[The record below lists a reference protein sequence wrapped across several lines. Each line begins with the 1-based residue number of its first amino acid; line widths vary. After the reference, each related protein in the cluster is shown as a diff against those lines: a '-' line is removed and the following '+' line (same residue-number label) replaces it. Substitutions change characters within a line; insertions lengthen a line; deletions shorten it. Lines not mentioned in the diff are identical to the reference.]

1 MNKDLERGIAKQK
14 AEKAAHAKKLQE
26 MRNEGTTTGKGDL
39 ARAVA
44 AEKKNMKAQKA
55 VRETFKDR

>member
-14 AEKAAHAKKLQE
+14 AEKAAHAKKLEE

-39 ARAVA
+39 ARNVA
-44 AEKKNMKAQKA
+44 AEKAKLKGERAA
-55 VRETFKDR
+55 RDALKDK